1 MADTA
6 GAILLIDVT
15 EAGVAT
21 VTLNRPEVR
30 NAFDEALIGALSE
43 AFLDLARNETLRALV
58 LRGNGK
64 SFSAGADLNYMGRA
78 SRASAEENRAQA
90 RALSVMLDRLDR
102 FPRPTVALVQG
113 AAIAGG
119 IGLVAACDVAVAVAG
134 TVFSLSEVRL
144 GIAPAVVA
152 PHVIRAIG
160 PRAARRY
167 FVTAERFDAHEA
179 HRIGLVSEVV
189 ADAGALDAAGGRL
202 LAEIAKGGPNAQAAA
217 KAAVERFRDR
227 PIDAT
232 LAEETVELIASLRE
246 TDEGKEGIAAFLEKR
261 PPAWQG

>member
-1 MADTA
+1 MADTGEA
-6 GAILLIDVT
+6 KLLIDVT

-30 NAFDEALIGALSE
+30 NAFDEELIGALSD
-43 AFLDLARNETLRALV
+43 AFDDLAQNDALRALV
-58 LRGNGK
+58 LQGSGK
-64 SFSAGADLNYMGRA
+64 SFSAGADLNYMARA
-78 SRASAEENRAQA
+78 ARAGAEENRAQA
-90 RALSVMLDRLDR
+90 RALAVMLDRLDR
-102 FPRPTVALVQG
+102 FPRPTLVLIQG

-119 IGLVAACDVAVAVAG
+119 LGLVAACDIAVAVDGA
-134 TVFSLSEVRL
+134 VFSLSEVRL
-144 GIAPAVVA
+144 GLAPAVVA
-152 PHVIRAIG
+152 PYVIRAMG

-189 ADAGALDAAGGRL
+189 APDQLDGARDRL
-202 LAEIAKGGPNAQAAA
+202 LAEFAKGGPNAQAAA

-227 PIDAT
+227 PIDGR
-232 LAEETVELIASLRE
+232 LAEETAELIASLRE